1 MRSRKIF
8 QKQSEVTDAKRTQIE
23 ETKNTIE
30 SQLIGSLGF
39 TSHFLTLA
47 SDEYAN
53 FLNQDKLDIA
63 ILSVEKAKLEA
74 KLNLINAKLDHMISV
89 AKIKSSQQR
98 QKEWR
103 ELVAAERARKLEKE
117 IEKARE
123 RNAKALKGIEKKV
136 YKQTGEL
143 PHERLKRIMDE
154 FQTFLDSQK

>member
-8 QKQSEVTDAKRTQIE
+8 QKQSDVTDAKKTQIE

-74 KLNLINAKLDHMISV
+74 KLNLINAKLDHMI
-89 AKIKSSQQR
+89 
-98 QKEWR
+98 
-103 ELVAAERARKLEKE
+103 
-117 IEKARE
+117 
-123 RNAKALKGIEKKV
+123 
-136 YKQTGEL
+136 
-143 PHERLKRIMDE
+143 
-154 FQTFLDSQK
+154 